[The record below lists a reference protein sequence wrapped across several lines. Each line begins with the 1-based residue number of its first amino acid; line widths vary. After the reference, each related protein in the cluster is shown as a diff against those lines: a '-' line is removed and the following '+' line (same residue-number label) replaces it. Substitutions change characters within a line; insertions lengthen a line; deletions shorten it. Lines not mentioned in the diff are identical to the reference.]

1 MNENQVMKMKVAN
14 DNGNGNT
21 KILIN
26 GRYTE
31 QPNVMYERGTA
42 IPDTSSWDVDVIKDL
57 KNNLI
62 IGFFK
67 KEANFL
73 GVEETQE
80 IIYHIG
86 NCALRSGRRLQG
98 LNIDVDNDKVKND
111 ITIFS
116 TIGYM
121 AAEGI
126 KNKVEKI
133 EKDNGKAFELSDIDE
148 IGTLEIEAD
157 LATSIPIRVYTEK
170 LAIEL
175 ADKFKND
182 DKAFEFKIYIPK
194 NKFINVKIKFN
205 EVDIE
210 KEGVTSAYFLA
221 NAQPDVFEEHNLTF
235 NDNLS
240 AEFFR
245 DKNNEIMHIAIG
257 EGTTEFPRTVLYNWL
272 PDFKTG
278 TKNGIGHAMIE
289 SINFLKDIPGTEDI
303 LEPKKLGNIV
313 RNKMENNKD
322 HRFFNEIVKNL
333 NSPISRQAREIKE
346 VMISELNRQS
356 PSLVCVYGGGSIMMK
371 YKLEKELRE
380 VCDEKKLKLFYVPK
394 KYAVKLEVYGLFTKV
409 SSPNFKGLQK

>member
-42 IPDTSSWDVDVIKDL
+42 IPDTSFRDVDVIKDL

-278 TKNGIGHAMIE
+278 TKNGIGHAMIQ

-313 RNKMENNKD
+313 RNKMENNNIID
-322 HRFFNEIVKNL
+322 FL
-333 NSPISRQAREIKE
+333 
-346 VMISELNRQS
+346 
-356 PSLVCVYGGGSIMMK
+356 MK
-371 YKLEKELRE
+371 
-380 VCDEKKLKLFYVPK
+380 
-394 KYAVKLEVYGLFTKV
+394 
-409 SSPNFKGLQK
+409 